1 MIISFRFKNFRSFY
15 DETFIDMKTD
25 CCKDFTNHLA
35 PFENKYLLKTLAVYG
50 NDASG
55 KTNLLLAFSGFQ
67 ALIFKQLFPLKTI
80 PGIYLVPHLRS
91 NSRTKIIPYQITET
105 DPQPTEMELSFL
117 SNRHIYEY
125 GFTIK
130 DQNILAEHLIVDHH
144 MVYTRTDREIFIGN
158 RFKKFLHGKTDLKPH
173 HAQLFCSILS
183 YLDIPEITV
192 IMEPFKDFFLGHM
205 VYYFNTFESFQ
216 SLRDMETERNI
227 YQIFENSDALN
238 YSLNQLQKLGFPI
251 EDFIIEHGVPKLGF
265 RIKSRD
271 TGKFIIYHTDY
282 TSVSMNTIKYLC
294 FFIKVYELSQT
305 GGILII
311 DNITNEF
318 QSTVIKFI
326 VDSFYQE
333 DNKNI
338 QLIFTTNDSFI
349 LNNKQLQY
357 DKVAVVDMNEYQ
369 ESRFYTLTDILVQP
383 DSSLLKEYLLKKYG
397 TMTLLKDPI

>member
-144 MVYTRTDREIFIGN
+144 MVYTRTDREIFIWFIILILLNHSNLLGIW
-158 RFKKFLHGKTDLKPH
+158 KQKEIYTKFLR
-173 HAQLFCSILS
+173 ILMRS
-183 YLDIPEITV
+183 ITV
-192 IMEPFKDFFLGHM
+192 WTNFKNLDF
-205 VYYFNTFESFQ
+205 Q
-216 SLRDMETERNI
+216 
-227 YQIFENSDALN
+227 
-238 YSLNQLQKLGFPI
+238 
-251 EDFIIEHGVPKLGF
+251 
-265 RIKSRD
+265 
-271 TGKFIIYHTDY
+271 
-282 TSVSMNTIKYLC
+282 
-294 FFIKVYELSQT
+294 
-305 GGILII
+305 
-311 DNITNEF
+311 
-318 QSTVIKFI
+318 
-326 VDSFYQE
+326 
-333 DNKNI
+333 
-338 QLIFTTNDSFI
+338 
-349 LNNKQLQY
+349 
-357 DKVAVVDMNEYQ
+357 
-369 ESRFYTLTDILVQP
+369 
-383 DSSLLKEYLLKKYG
+383 
-397 TMTLLKDPI
+397 

>member
-1 MIISFRFKNFRSFY
+1 
-15 DETFIDMKTD
+15 
-25 CCKDFTNHLA
+25 
-35 PFENKYLLKTLAVYG
+35 
-50 NDASG
+50 
-55 KTNLLLAFSGFQ
+55 
-67 ALIFKQLFPLKTI
+67 
-80 PGIYLVPHLRS
+80 
-91 NSRTKIIPYQITET
+91 
-105 DPQPTEMELSFL
+105 
-117 SNRHIYEY
+117 
-125 GFTIK
+125 
-130 DQNILAEHLIVDHH
+130 
-144 MVYTRTDREIFIGN
+144 
-158 RFKKFLHGKTDLKPH
+158 
-173 HAQLFCSILS
+173 
-183 YLDIPEITV
+183 
-192 IMEPFKDFFLGHM
+192 M

-294 FFIKVYELSQT
+294 LFIKVYELSQT